1 MIQKLKAI
9 IYSLLSVFFIL
20 LAKMLYQNGKP
31 NICGYLY
38 IGVISIIGGIYLL
51 KNLYQICKNI
61 KNNYYIKFFTLTIS
75 AIVLTIAN
83 FINLVLVSLKDFIK
97 NLLVSSK
104 DSIKNLPVSSKDFI
118 KNLPVSSKDF
128 IKNLFEIFLSLIK
141 KYFKFIIITVFVI
154 NLIFYFDNY
163 DKFQNYMIDT
173 IIFFIGIFIGI
184 LTAFLLWFYK
194 EQVLIHILTI
204 IITITLSFLLGLL
217 SFTDFSIASV
227 IFLFGLLFA
236 IIENIEKFIKLDN
249 YYPKEIV
256 TLENDDKIK
265 RNKLVLNLFI
275 GLLFIS
281 TYSFCKILITN
292 PTYKE
297 KILEYTK
304 LNKLYEPLAIGLLV
318 LIILEF
324 LTILFIYIFSK
335 LLESISNHSKQ
346 YSNENIAELM
356 YSILTFGINKDV
368 KPKVI
373 DEIVIGYDDIDQVDP
388 KVFITNIREIPKDI
402 HILLSKFEDD
412 PTIRKLLVIYPNKEV
427 YSYKLSI
434 SKNIVKRI
442 SEIKSEETVN
452 KQKE

>member
-104 DSIKNLPVSSKDFI
+104 DSI

>member
-97 NLLVSSK
+97 NLLVSPK
-104 DSIKNLPVSSKDFI
+104 DSI

>member
-104 DSIKNLPVSSKDFI
+104 DSI

-452 KQKE
+452 KQKGQCQDFCVNTI

>member
-104 DSIKNLPVSSKDFI
+104 DSI

-304 LNKLYEPLAIGLLV
+304 LNKLYEPLAIGLLGSV
-318 LIILEF
+318 K
-324 LTILFIYIFSK
+324 IF
-335 LLESISNHSKQ
+335 
-346 YSNENIAELM
+346 
-356 YSILTFGINKDV
+356 V
-368 KPKVI
+368 
-373 DEIVIGYDDIDQVDP
+373 
-388 KVFITNIREIPKDI
+388 
-402 HILLSKFEDD
+402 
-412 PTIRKLLVIYPNKEV
+412 
-427 YSYKLSI
+427 
-434 SKNIVKRI
+434 
-442 SEIKSEETVN
+442 
-452 KQKE
+452 

>member
-1 MIQKLKAI
+1 
-9 IYSLLSVFFIL
+9 
-20 LAKMLYQNGKP
+20 
-31 NICGYLY
+31 
-38 IGVISIIGGIYLL
+38 
-51 KNLYQICKNI
+51 
-61 KNNYYIKFFTLTIS
+61 
-75 AIVLTIAN
+75 
-83 FINLVLVSLKDFIK
+83 
-97 NLLVSSK
+97 
-104 DSIKNLPVSSKDFI
+104 
-118 KNLPVSSKDF
+118 
-128 IKNLFEIFLSLIK
+128 
-141 KYFKFIIITVFVI
+141 
-154 NLIFYFDNY
+154 
-163 DKFQNYMIDT
+163 MIDT

>member
-335 LLESISNHSKQ
+335 LL
-346 YSNENIAELM
+346 
-356 YSILTFGINKDV
+356 
-368 KPKVI
+368 
-373 DEIVIGYDDIDQVDP
+373 
-388 KVFITNIREIPKDI
+388 
-402 HILLSKFEDD
+402 
-412 PTIRKLLVIYPNKEV
+412 
-427 YSYKLSI
+427 
-434 SKNIVKRI
+434 
-442 SEIKSEETVN
+442 
-452 KQKE
+452 

>member
-20 LAKMLYQNGKP
+20 LAKMLCQNGKP
-31 NICGYLY
+31 NIYGYLY
-38 IGVISIIGGIYLL
+38 IVVIISIGGIYLL

-61 KNNYYIKFFTLTIS
+61 KNNHYIRFFTLIIS

-83 FINLVLVSLKDFIK
+83 FINLVLVSSKDFIK
-97 NLLVSSK
+97 NLLVS
-104 DSIKNLPVSSKDFI
+104 PKDFI

-128 IKNLFEIFLSLIK
+128 IKNLSEIFLPLIN

-154 NLIFYFDNY
+154 NLIFYFYNY
-163 DKFQNYMIDT
+163 DKFQDYMIDT

-204 IITITLSFLLGLL
+204 IITITLSLLLGLL

-356 YSILTFGINKDV
+356 YSILTFGINKNV
-368 KPKVI
+368 EPKVI
-373 DEIVIGYDDIDQVDP
+373 DEIIIGYNEIDQVDP
-388 KVFITNIREIPKDI
+388 EVFITNIRGIPKDI
-402 HILLSKFEDD
+402 HILLTKVEDI
-412 PTIRKLLVIYPNKEV
+412 PNIRKLIIIYPNKDV
-427 YSYKLSI
+427 YSYEFIIGEDTITRNLDVKLINIPSSI
-434 SKNIVKRI
+434 
-442 SEIKSEETVN
+442 N
-452 KQKE
+452 K